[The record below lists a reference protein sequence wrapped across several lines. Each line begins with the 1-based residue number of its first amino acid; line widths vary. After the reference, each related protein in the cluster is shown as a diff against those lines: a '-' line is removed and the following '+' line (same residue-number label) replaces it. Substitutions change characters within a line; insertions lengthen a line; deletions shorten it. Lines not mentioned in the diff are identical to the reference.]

1 MPTRFY
7 LPSSGAA
14 AVSPALD
21 PNGVWEHESGFGRR
35 PMSTSKTGT
44 AFLSNSLIPDGV
56 DHLVDADSLFLQ
68 FIGPSLAAQVLAV
81 QTVKWQ
87 ILASEQNVGNNCFT
101 TLELF
106 ICSQDGLT
114 IKETLLVITRDTV
127 NELTTSLVNRSFS
140 ATTSA
145 ATLEEGDRIVA
156 NMGIGGLPTAT
167 SGTQGHNGALRF
179 GDIDTVDLPEDDVAT
194 ADDNPWLE
202 FANAL
207 LFPTSPLQ
215 PEAARL
221 GTNLI
226 VEPNRMVGY

>member
-1 MPTRFY
+1 
-7 LPSSGAA
+7 
-14 AVSPALD
+14 
-21 PNGVWEHESGFGRR
+21 
-35 PMSTSKTGT
+35 MSTVKTGT
-44 AFLSNSLIPDGV
+44 AFTTLSLSPDAA
-56 DHLVDADSLFLQ
+56 DHLVDADTLWRQ
-68 FIGPSLAAQVLAV
+68 FVGPPLAAQVLAA

-87 ILASEQNVGNNCFT
+87 ILASETNAGNNCFT
-101 TLELF
+101 ALELF
-106 ICSQDGLT
+106 VCSEDGLT
-114 IKETLLVITRDTV
+114 IKETLLAITRDTL
-127 NELTTSLVNRSFS
+127 ELVVTTLTNRAFS

-156 NMGIGGLPTAT
+156 NMGIGGLPTAA
-167 SGTQGHNGALRF
+167 GGVQGHNGSARF

-202 FANAL
+202 FANVL

-226 VEPNRMVGY
+226 VEPNKMVGY